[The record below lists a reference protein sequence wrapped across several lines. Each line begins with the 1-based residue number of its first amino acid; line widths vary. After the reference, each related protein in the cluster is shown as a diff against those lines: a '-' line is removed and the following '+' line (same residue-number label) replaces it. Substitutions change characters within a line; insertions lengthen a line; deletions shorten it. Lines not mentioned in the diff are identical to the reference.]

1 MLLYCDHGE
10 QYCNTEGVQAAF
22 NQWLPAYKQQV
33 QHCRHPP
40 GHKVSFPVYLGAFG
54 IDVWVAWWSLSFKF
68 TWYFRSKEVKFIRGH
83 IMEDIMGFGTIFFPS
98 SWICN
103 KDPHSRNITSPV
115 DSSEKLPSSIPA
127 ASVYSKKSTS
137 SREIFSLGTDR
148 VEAKQTRCQE
158 RVKLIPKVKF
168 FYSPSRENFFPVSC
182 LWMKEE

>member
-1 MLLYCDHGE
+1 MGNSTVILKKCKLLSINDCQPTNSKFSIAD
-10 QYCNTEGVQAAF
+10 T
-22 NQWLPAYKQQV
+22 LQV
-33 QHCRHPP
+33 TRFSSLFIW
-40 GHKVSFPVYLGAFG
+40 GALGIYLL
-54 IDVWVAWWSLSFKF
+54 VAWWSLSFKF

-98 SWICN
+98 SWISN
-103 KDPHSRNITSPV
+103 RDPHSRNIISPI

-127 ASVYSKKSTS
+127 ASVYSTKSAS

-148 VEAKQTRCQE
+148 VQAKQTRSQE

-168 FYSPSRENFFPVSC
+168 FYSPSGKNFFPVSC